1 MPFRDFLAAVFAG
14 RFVRFL
20 VLSLL
25 TVWFGPQIVE
35 VIGAVVRQHLAWLLG
50 AIAGGLLVWLLM
62 RRSRARKA
70 HARPLV

>member
-25 TVWFGPQIVE
+25 TVWFGPQIV
-35 VIGAVVRQHLAWLLG
+35 GMMGTVVRQHLSSLLG
-50 AIAGGLLVWLLM
+50 AITGGVLVWLVM
-62 RRSRARKA
+62 RRNKGRRSKIS
-70 HARPLV
+70 